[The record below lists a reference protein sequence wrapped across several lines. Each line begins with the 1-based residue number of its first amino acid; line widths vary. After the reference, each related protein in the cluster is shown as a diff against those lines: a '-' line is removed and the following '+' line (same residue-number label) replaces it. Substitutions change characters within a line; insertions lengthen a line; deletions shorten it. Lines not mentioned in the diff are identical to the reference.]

1 MIHRFKQLFAK
12 QTHPPSFNINY
23 WQERILNAVLLA
35 STVAGG
41 VAYLLNLQVEL
52 QRGNFLFLAGYT
64 IIYAWT
70 VAIALVRRIPYN
82 LRAGTLILILYA
94 AGFFSAL
101 QYASVGDARVW
112 WLGATILST
121 VFFSARVGTLLAIF
135 STINYLGIGLLMNQ
149 LIIPAPLLDD
159 YIDPTKPF
167 PWASTGVTY
176 FVVSLLGV
184 VSFGVL
190 IRGLRSNLERATQ
203 LAKELEADRQKL
215 QEHTAVVER
224 REVQIHTAAE
234 ITRAISAELDT
245 DKLLTKVVNLVKER
259 FNLYYV
265 GVFLLDDSEQFAVLR
280 VGTGEAG
287 KRMAA
292 DGHKLP
298 IGGTS
303 MIGWAISNKQARIA
317 LDVGEDAVRF
327 QNPYL
332 PSTRSELAL
341 PMISSEERVLGAMT
355 VQSAR
360 ERAFDEDDITV
371 LQGIADSLAIAL
383 DHATLFNQLQE
394 SLQEIEALHR
404 QYLSQAWSDVVAQ
417 EGQLSFTF
425 ENPQAIVSSNGDGKK
440 MEIPLVLRGQTI
452 GSITVEGDPAT
463 LTEEDKAFLER
474 VAAQAALALENARLV
489 QQNERSAL
497 LNRTITDITSKVWS
511 TTSVDGIL
519 RTALQELGQ
528 TLDAT
533 DAVIQLHLPD
543 QSESG

>member
-1 MIHRFKQLFAK
+1 MIRRFKQLFSN
-12 QTHPPSFNINY
+12 QYPNPSFDIEY
-23 WQERILNAVLLA
+23 WRVRILNAVLLA
-35 STVAGG
+35 SAVAGG
-41 VAYLLNLQVEL
+41 VAYLLNLQVAL
-52 QRGNFLFLAGYT
+52 QRGDFLILAAYT
-64 IIYAWT
+64 TIYVWT
-70 VAIALVRRIPYN
+70 VAITLVRRIPYI
-82 LRAGTLILILYA
+82 LRAGTLIFILYT
-94 AGFFSAL
+94 AGLFSAL
-101 QYASVGDARVW
+101 QYASAGDARVW
-112 WLGATILST
+112 WLGATILTT
-121 VFFSARVGTLLAIF
+121 VFFSARVGILIAVF
-135 STINYLGIGLLMNQ
+135 STLNYLGIGLLMNQ
-149 LIIPAPLLDD
+149 LIIPAPLLDE
-159 YIDPTKPF
+159 YLDPTSSF
-167 PWASTGVTY
+167 PWVSTGVTY
-176 FVVSLLGV
+176 FVISLLGV
-184 VSFGVL
+184 ISFGVL
-190 IRGLRSNLERATQ
+190 IRGLRTNLERATQ
-203 LAKELEADRQKL
+203 LAKELEADRQQL
-215 QEHTAVVER
+215 QAHTAVVER

-234 ITRAISAELDT
+234 IVRAISAELDT
-245 DKLLTKVVNLVKER
+245 DKLLTTVVNLVKER

-265 GVFLLDDSEQFAVLR
+265 GVFLLDESRQFAVLR

-287 KRMAA
+287 KRMVA

-341 PMISSEERVLGAMT
+341 PMVSSEERVLGALT
-355 VQSAR
+355 VQSALP
-360 ERAFDEDDITV
+360 RAFDEDDVTV

-394 SLQEIEALHR
+394 SLQEIESLHR

-425 ENPQAIVSSNGDGKK
+425 ENPQAVAPTNGNGKK
-440 MEIPLVLRGQTI
+440 LEIPLVLRGQTI

-489 QQNERSAL
+489 QQNERTAL
-497 LNRTITDITSKVWS
+497 LNRTITNITSKVWAA
-511 TTSVDGIL
+511 TSVDGVL
-519 RTALQELGQ
+519 RTALRELGQ
-528 TLDAT
+528 TLDAS

-543 QSESG
+543 QSGSG